1 MGHLATGTSGV
12 LKRALI
18 ARTST
23 LSPSVSPS
31 GLALRPLGDKSLS
44 HRALIFSALA
54 EGTSEITGLLESEDV
69 LATAAALG
77 ALGVEIQK
85 APAPAA
91 HGATGGATGGGTGSR
106 DAFRGST
113 GKTTEE
119 ATGGATDA
127 PTGVIWR
134 VSGVGIGGLTSPAQ
148 PLDLGNSG
156 TGARLLL
163 GALAGNPLMVRM
175 VGDESLSARPFLRV
189 LEPLAAM
196 GAMYRA
202 AEGGRLPVELTGRS
216 DLSSIRWRLPVASAQ
231 IKGAILLAAL
241 AAAGRTEIEEPIACR
256 DHSERLLPL
265 YGAKL
270 ATEKL
275 ATGGKL
281 ISLEGKQPLRSIS
294 LSIAGDPSTAA
305 FLVVAQLLCGTGEL
319 VLENVGV
326 NPLRTG
332 LFETLLEMGAEIQIE
347 PEATGTTGATPEAT
361 DTTGT
366 TDTTA
371 TTDTTGTT
379 DTKACGEPT
388 ATLRVWRSALRGVVV
403 PSERVATMID
413 EYPILAVAA
422 ACAEGR
428 TRMEGLDEL
437 RHKESDRLAA
447 IATGLQAV
455 GVAIELAG
463 DDLVVLGTGKPPQ
476 GGATIESRRD
486 HRIAMAFLVLGLAT
500 AEPIKVLGTEWIAT
514 SFPNFREVMESLGA
528 KFESARV

>member
-18 ARTST
+18 ARTSSLSPS

-91 HGATGGATGGGTGSR
+91 HGATGGATGGARGAR

-119 ATGGATDA
+119 ATGGARDA

-134 VSGVGIGGLTSPAQ
+134 VSGVGVGGLTSPAQ

-275 ATGGKL
+275 ATGGRL

-326 NPLRTG
+326 NPLRAG

-347 PEATGTTGATPEAT
+347 PEATGTT
-361 DTTGT
+361 
-366 TDTTA
+366 DTTA
-371 TTDTTGTT
+371 TTDT
-379 DTKACGEPT
+379 KARGEPT

-514 SFPNFREVMESLGA
+514 SFPNFREVMEGLGA

>member
-1 MGHLATGTSGV
+1 MFWRRRRL
-12 LKRALI
+12 L
-18 ARTST
+18 
-23 LSPSVSPS
+23 
-31 GLALRPLGDKSLS
+31 GLWGWRYRKLLRQPLTEPQ
-44 HRALIFSALA
+44 A
-54 EGTSEITGLLESEDV
+54 
-69 LATAAALG
+69 
-77 ALGVEIQK
+77 
-85 APAPAA
+85 
-91 HGATGGATGGGTGSR
+91 GATGGATASR
-106 DAFRGST
+106 DAFRGSA
-113 GKTTEE
+113 GETTEE

-216 DLSSIRWRLPVASAQ
+216 DLSAIRWRLPVASAQ

-347 PEATGTTGATPEAT
+347 PEATATPEAT
-361 DTTGT
+361 DTT
-366 TDTTA
+366 A
-371 TTDTTGTT
+371 TTDTQVPQAPQIQ
-379 DTKACGEPT
+379 KRVVSRQRLCGFGVRLCGVLWCRVSG
-388 ATLRVWRSALRGVVV
+388 LRR
-403 PSERVATMID
+403 
-413 EYPILAVAA
+413 
-422 ACAEGR
+422 
-428 TRMEGLDEL
+428 
-437 RHKESDRLAA
+437 
-447 IATGLQAV
+447 
-455 GVAIELAG
+455 
-463 DDLVVLGTGKPPQ
+463 
-476 GGATIESRRD
+476 
-486 HRIAMAFLVLGLAT
+486 
-500 AEPIKVLGTEWIAT
+500 
-514 SFPNFREVMESLGA
+514 
-528 KFESARV
+528 